1 MVAAGEVSANITL
14 KVVGCNLVVNRSVAL
29 GITAALLLAV
39 ITEEAATAGVEVT
52 IVKDHQLERY
62 SNDIVRWKIPTF
74 WKSWPQLVYIQFL
87 NLLSWV

>member
-1 MVAAGEVSANITL
+1 MVKVTIVVVIIVKVTMVEANMVAMV
-14 KVVGCNLVVNRSVAL
+14 
-29 GITAALLLAV
+29 V
-39 ITEEAATAGVEVT
+39 ITMVEVT